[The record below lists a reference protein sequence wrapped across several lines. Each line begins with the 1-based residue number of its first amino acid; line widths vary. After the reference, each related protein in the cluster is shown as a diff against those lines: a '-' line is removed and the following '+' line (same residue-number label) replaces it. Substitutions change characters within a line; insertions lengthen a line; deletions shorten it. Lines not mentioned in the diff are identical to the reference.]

1 MTDSYDCLQALHF
14 QKFPQRFFPEFEAIL
29 GRVPHRGEYIFPVE
43 WLNAAMTI
51 NVSKKVS
58 SPWSV
63 VSSTRNTRG
72 SNLGARRVGGFGV
85 PASAGGASVSG
96 SALKVSKVVRS
107 ACAPPPEGGTPNPSV
122 VVARRFTPYSAF
134 TWAGE
139 RQAGGLGSSRKAA
152 NNVVPH
158 FTTKYHAF
166 EQFQKF
172 NQMGLDNT

>member
-1 MTDSYDCLQALHF
+1 M
-14 QKFPQRFFPEFEAIL
+14 
-29 GRVPHRGEYIFPVE
+29 GRVPHRGEYKIPVE
-43 WLNAAMTI
+43 WLNAGMTI

-63 VSSTRNTRG
+63 VSSTRNAHG
-72 SNLGARRVGGFGV
+72 STLGARRVDGFGV
-85 PASAGGASVSG
+85 PASAGGAHADRTTLG
-96 SALKVSKVVRS
+96 TFNAPLKD
-107 ACAPPPEGGTPNPSV
+107 APPPEGGTPNPSV

-134 TWAGE
+134 TLAGE
-139 RQAGGLGSSRKAA
+139 RQAGGLGTSRPAA

-166 EQFQKF
+166 EQPQKF